1 VTGKRALTAT
11 LAASLTALALVL
23 GATGGSAAPTQ
34 TVKMAVVTDIGG
46 LQDRSFNQD
55 ANSGRIRAQRVL
67 KIQTT
72 VYDTKTAADRIP
84 NLQAAA
90 RAGHTLVIG
99 NGFFHTDPLNRVA
112 PAFPDIKFAGIDVS
126 YSELE
131 SKPPNVRGIQFREQ
145 EAGYLVGYIAGLV
158 VRQQSGPDVV
168 SAVGANKVPAIVRYL
183 AGFRAGAKKA
193 NARVRY
199 FEDYANDPTFAD
211 QAKCKE
217 TTENQI
223 ERGTKIV
230 FVVAGGCGLGAHA
243 ALRAESGLW
252 GIGVDVDQAFLGRH
266 ILTSALKSVANAVF
280 LTTQE
285 FKRNPSRFRTGFNKV
300 FTVKNGGHNYGK
312 ISTRVPGRAAIIKK
326 VEAIKKQI
334 ASGKIKPP
342 AK

>member
-1 VTGKRALTAT
+1 VRGTKALAAT
-11 LAASLTALALVL
+11 LAASLTALAMVL
-23 GATGGSAAPTQ
+23 GATGGGAAPSQ
-34 TVKMAVVTDIGG
+34 AVKMAVVTDIGG
-46 LQDRSFNQD
+46 LQDRSFNQA
-55 ANSGRIRAQRVL
+55 ANAGRIRAQRVL

-90 RAGHTLVIG
+90 RAGHNLIIA
-99 NGFFHTDPLNRVA
+99 NGFFHTDPVNRVA
-112 PAFPDIKFAGIDVS
+112 PSFPDIKFAGIDVS
-126 YSELE
+126 FAELE
-131 SKPPNVRGIQFREQ
+131 SKPANVRGIQFREQ

-158 VRQQSGPDVV
+158 VKQQAGPDVV
-168 SAVGANKVPAIVRYL
+168 SALGANEVPAIVRYL

-193 NARVRY
+193 NSRVQY
-199 FEDYANDPTFAD
+199 FQDYANDPTFAD

-217 TTENQI
+217 TAQNQI
-223 ERGTKIV
+223 ERGTKIM

-243 ALRAESGLW
+243 ALKAEGLW
-252 GIGVDVDQAFLGRH
+252 GIGVDVDQSFLGRH
-266 ILTSALKSVANAVF
+266 ILTSAIKNVANAVF

-285 FKRNPSRFRTGFNKV
+285 FKRNPSGFRTGFNKV
-300 FTVKNGGHNYGK
+300 FTVKNGGHDYAK

-326 VEAIKKQI
+326 VDAIKKQI

>member
-1 VTGKRALTAT
+1 MAAT

-23 GATGGSAAPTQ
+23 GATGGGAAPSQ
-34 TVKMAVVTDIGG
+34 AVKMAVVTDIGG
-46 LQDRSFNQD
+46 LQDRGFNQD
-55 ANSGRIRAQRVL
+55 ANAGRIRAQRVL
-67 KIQTT
+67 QVQTT
-72 VYDTKTAADRIP
+72 IFDTKTAADRIP

-90 RAGHTLVIG
+90 RQGHNLVIA

-112 PAFPDIKFAGIDVS
+112 PAFPDTKFAGIDVS
-126 YSELE
+126 YNEVE
-131 SKPPNVRGIQFREQ
+131 SKPANVRGIQFREQ

-158 VRQQSGPDVV
+158 VKQQRGPDVI
-168 SAVGANKVPAIVRYL
+168 AALGANKVPAIVRYN
-183 AGFRAGAKKA
+183 AGYRAGAKKA
-193 NARVRY
+193 NPRVRY

-217 TTENQI
+217 TAQNQI
-223 ERGTKIV
+223 ERGAKII
-230 FVVAGGCGLGAHA
+230 FIVAGGCGLGAHA
-243 ALRAESGLW
+243 AVKAESGLW

-266 ILTSALKSVANAVF
+266 VLTSALKSVANAVY

-285 FKRNPSRFRTGFNKV
+285 FKRNPSGFRTGYNKV
-300 FTVKNGGHNYGK
+300 FTVKNGGHDYGK

-326 VEAIKKQI
+326 VDAIKKQI

>member
-1 VTGKRALTAT
+1 VRGKKVLAAT

-23 GATGGSAAPTQ
+23 GATGGGAAPSQ
-34 TVKMAVVTDIGG
+34 AVKMAVVTDIGG
-46 LQDRSFNQD
+46 LQDRSFNQA

-67 KIQTT
+67 RVQTS
-72 VYDTKTAADRIP
+72 VFDTKTAADRIP

-90 RAGHTLVIG
+90 RQGHNLIIG

-126 YSELE
+126 FSELE
-131 SKPPNVRGIQFREQ
+131 SKPANVRGIQFREQ

-158 VRQQSGPDVV
+158 VRQQRGPDVV

-183 AGFRAGAKKA
+183 AGFRAGARKA
-193 NARVRY
+193 NPRVRY

-230 FVVAGGCGLGAHA
+230 FVVAGGCGLGSHT
-243 ALRAESGLW
+243 ALRAAGLW

-266 ILTSALKSVANAVF
+266 ILTSAIKDVANAVF

-285 FKRNPSRFRTGFNKV
+285 FRRNPAGFRTGFNRV
-300 FTVKNGGHNYGK
+300 FTVKNGGHDYGK
-312 ISTRVPGRAAIIKK
+312 VSTRVPGRAAIIKK
-326 VEAIKKQI
+326 VDAIKKQI

-342 AK
+342 AQ

>member
-1 VTGKRALTAT
+1 VRGKKALAAM
-11 LAASLTALALVL
+11 LAASLTVAALVL
-23 GATGGSAAPTQ
+23 VTGGGAAPSQ
-34 TVKMAVVTDIGG
+34 AVKLAVVTDIGG
-46 LQDRSFNQD
+46 LQDRSFNQA

-67 KIQTT
+67 NVQTT
-72 VYDTKTAADRIP
+72 IYDTKAAADRIP

-90 RAGHTLVIG
+90 RAGHNLVIG
-99 NGFFHTDPLNRVA
+99 NGFFMTDPLARVA
-112 PAFPDIKFAGIDVS
+112 PSFQDIKFAGIDVS
-126 YSELE
+126 FSQIEGGP
-131 SKPPNVRGIQFREQ
+131 SNVRGIQFREQ

-158 VRQQSGPDVV
+158 VKAQRGPDVI
-168 SAVGANKVPAIVRYL
+168 SALGANTVPPIVRYN

-193 NARVRY
+193 NPRVRY

-217 TTENQI
+217 TAENQI
-223 ERGTKIV
+223 ERGTRIM
-230 FVVAGGCGLGAHA
+230 FIVAGGCGLGAHA
-243 ALRAESGLW
+243 AVKAEGIW

-266 ILTSALKSVANAVF
+266 ILTSALKDVANAVY

-285 FKRNPSRFRTGFNKV
+285 FKRNPSRFRTGFN
-300 FTVKNGGHNYGK
+300 FTFSVRNGGIGYGK
-312 ISTRVPGRAAIIKK
+312 VSTRVPGRAAIIKK

>member
-1 VTGKRALTAT
+1 VRGKKALAAT
-11 LAASLTALALVL
+11 LAASLTALAMAL
-23 GATGGSAAPTQ
+23 GATGGGAAPSQ
-34 TVKMAVVTDIGG
+34 AVKMAVVTDIGG
-46 LQDRSFNQD
+46 LQDRSFNQA

-67 KIQTT
+67 KVQTT

-90 RAGHTLVIG
+90 RAGHTLIIG

-112 PAFPDIKFAGIDVS
+112 PAYPDIKFAGIDVS
-126 YSELE
+126 FPELE

-158 VRQQSGPDVV
+158 VRPLAGPDVV
-168 SAVGANKVPAIVRYL
+168 SAVGANKVPAIVRYN

-193 NARVRY
+193 NPRVRY

-217 TTENQI
+217 TAENQI
-223 ERGTKIV
+223 ERGTKIM

-243 ALRAESGLW
+243 ALRAEGLW

-266 ILTSALKSVANAVF
+266 ILTSALKQVANAVF

-285 FKRNPSRFRTGFNKV
+285 FKANPSRFRTGFNKV
-300 FTVKNGGHNYGK
+300 FTVKNGGIGYGK
-312 ISTRVPGRAAIIKK
+312 VSTRVPGRAAIIKK

-334 ASGKIKPP
+334 ASGRIKPP